1 MAKVNVYLPDAL
13 ERQVRDAGLAVS
25 PLCQMALHEAVARL
39 HQLGTATS
47 VEALRSHEGRG
58 RIAPRLA
65 EVIAAAEH
73 AGAERGRQV
82 GVLDLLGAILDHGEN
97 LGARALAAAGLDLP
111 PAGFLRRRGTPAP
124 AKGQGELS
132 TEARELLASAF
143 RVALDLRHGSLGT
156 EHVVIAAAAEGSP
169 AASMFAAVGIDD
181 RVLRAHVERMIA
193 NPWAAPAAESG
204 GAQSADP
211 AALWAR
217 LEAEVQRLAAEIDR
231 LKPSS
236 S

>member
-1 MAKVNVYLPDAL
+1 MAKVNVYLPDEL

-39 HQLGTATS
+39 HQLGSATS
-47 VEALRSHEGRG
+47 VEALRGHDGRG
-58 RIAPRLA
+58 RMAPRLA
-65 EVIAAAEH
+65 EVIAAAEQD
-73 AGAERGRQV
+73 AAARGRQV

-97 LGARALAAAGLDLP
+97 LGARALTAAGLELP
-111 PAGFLRRRGTPAP
+111 PAGFLRRRGQPAP
-124 AKGQGELS
+124 AKGNGELS

-143 RVALDLRHGSLGT
+143 RVALDLRHGYLGT

-169 AASMFAAVGIDD
+169 AAPMFAALGIDD
-181 RVLRAHVERMIA
+181 RSLRGHVERLLD
-193 NPWAAPAAESG
+193 NPWAAPAAEA
-204 GAQSADP
+204 GAGAPDP
-211 AALWAR
+211 ALWAR

-231 LKPSS
+231 LRPSS